1 MIYTHP
7 YAYASDHMEPSDFV
21 SLPSVTM
28 GVTAVVLFVTGII
41 SGIVSGIVGVI
52 ALSGVAAV
60 LAGGFSIVAAIK
72 AVENTMEQT
81 SENPEISEA
90 PAPVHTPAS
99 L

>member
-41 SGIVSGIVGVI
+41 SGIVGVI

-72 AVENTMEQT
+72 AVENAMEQT

>member
-7 YAYASDHMEPSDFV
+7 YAYASDHMEPSDFLSV
-21 SLPSVTM
+21 QSVTM
-28 GVTAVVLFVTGII
+28 GITAVVLFIT
-41 SGIVSGIVGVI
+41 GIVSGIVGVI
-52 ALSGVAAV
+52 ALSGVVAV
-60 LAGGFSIVAAIK
+60 IAGGFSIVAAIK

>member
-21 SLPSVTM
+21 SLQSVTM

-41 SGIVSGIVGVI
+41 SGIVGVI
-52 ALSGVAAV
+52 ALSGVTAV

-72 AVENTMEQT
+72 AVENAMEQT

>member
-41 SGIVSGIVGVI
+41 SGIVGVI
-52 ALSGVAAV
+52 ALSGVTAV